1 MVSAALVT
9 YGVLIALLIAIPLGV
24 VSGLRRNRPVDHSI
38 RLLSTIAFGMPT
50 FWLSLVLILLFS
62 LTLKLLPTSGFAT
75 EPLGQLRALTLP
87 ALVIGLIQAPL
98 LVRTLRS
105 SVIETSAAEHVEA
118 ARARGLPSPVV
129 VRRHILRGSML
140 TMITVL
146 GVNVGFLLSWSV
158 VVETVFALPGLGSAL
173 VTAVLARDY
182 PMITGIT
189 LVFGAAVV
197 VISLVT
203 DLLYA
208 ALDPRVRL

>member
-1 MVSAALVT
+1 M
-9 YGVLIALLIAIPLGV
+9 
-24 VSGLRRNRPVDHSI
+24 
-38 RLLSTIAFGMPT
+38 
-50 FWLSLVLILLFS
+50 
-62 LTLKLLPTSGFAT
+62 
-75 EPLGQLRALTLP
+75 
-87 ALVIGLIQAPL
+87 
-98 LVRTLRS
+98 
-105 SVIETSAAEHVEA
+105 EA

-140 TMITVL
+140 AMITVL

-173 VTAVLARDY
+173 VTAVLGRDY
-182 PMITGIT
+182 PLITGIT

-197 VISLVT
+197 IISLIT